1 MSTNYLF
8 KQDIQ
13 KLLGDVQAEY
23 NRQVSLVEHFRKK
36 CEEFRKDKEIQRL
49 EDELKRTRCL
59 SLHLMSEKERKDE
72 QDFRHTHYERCG
84 NGNDYVYELI
94 GTGIGTVIY
103 ITCPVCGERKD
114 ITDIGDW

>member
-8 KQDIQ
+8 KQDIK
-13 KLLGDVQAEY
+13 KLLVGIYEEY
-23 NRQVSLVEHFRKK
+23 DRQVSLVEYFRNK
-36 CEEFRKDKEIQRL
+36 CKEFRKDEEMQQL
-49 EDELKRTRCL
+49 EDELKRTKSL

-103 ITCPVCGERKD
+103 ITCPVCGEQKD